1 MLNNIGIYHY
11 LILGFILFLT
21 GLCGVVLSRNI
32 IKILISIEFMLTA
45 VNINF
50 TTFGLHCKNLAF
62 DGYIFALFYI
72 AAGAVELAIA
82 LYIFYAMYREKQTS
96 NIEDY
101 GDV

>member
-1 MLNNIGIYHY
+1 MLNNIVLYHY
-11 LILGFILFLT
+11 LILAFILFII
-21 GLCGVVLSRNI
+21 GLCGVVLSRNV
-32 IKILISIEFMLTA
+32 IKILISVEFMLLA

-50 TTFGLHCKNLAF
+50 TAFGLYCKNLAF

-72 AAGAVELAIA
+72 AVGAVELAIA

-96 NIEDY
+96 DIEDY